1 MHTPLRKTINACV
14 IWPGALSGAKKTLPR
29 VLIGYARNIRVAE
42 SSVTIG
48 YSLSQALTSMPS
60 GWAPWGL
67 ISRVSNSSCLT
78 AIGVFGCGG
87 VGHWYARSHN
97 RACRLHFLCQQRPLT
112 CRYKKPVIDRFFFVK
127 LERNQSV
134 SKARVKRDAVSV
146 PVAHERH

>member
-1 MHTPLRKTINACV
+1 
-14 IWPGALSGAKKTLPR
+14 
-29 VLIGYARNIRVAE
+29 
-42 SSVTIG
+42 
-48 YSLSQALTSMPS
+48 MPS

-67 ISRVSNSSCLT
+67 ISRVRNSSCLT
-78 AIGVFGCGG
+78 ALGVFGCGG

-134 SKARVKRDAVSV
+134 SKARVKRAAASV
-146 PVAHERH
+146 PVAHERHRAAGTTTARQSPAFVDELERDRRSTCLNSSHV